1 MSSTIDQKIV
11 EMRFDNKHFENNVQT
26 SLHTLDR
33 LKGSLDMS
41 GAAKGFDSINTSVKG
56 VNLSG
61 LGSAAETV
69 GLKFNAMY
77 TMADQALRNITNS
90 AMNTGKKIIDALAI
104 DPIKTGFNEYETK
117 INAIQT
123 IMSNTASK
131 GKTME
136 DVTKVLDELNTY
148 ADKTIYN
155 FAEMTKNIG
164 TFTAAGVGLEES
176 AAAIQGIANLA
187 AASGSTSQQASTA
200 MYQLSQALSTGT
212 VRLMDWNS
220 VVNAGMGGEK
230 FQMALKATAREH
242 GVAVDDIIEKNGS
255 FRDSLQEGWLTADI
269 LNTTLQKFTVEGA
282 KDYAKSMMEA
292 GKWTQAE
299 ADALLAEAQA
309 MEDAA
314 TKVKTFTQLWDTLKE
329 SAQSGWSKTWE
340 IVVGDFEEAK
350 ETLTEFSKVIGG
362 MIEASANARN
372 ELLQGWKDA
381 GGRADLVESIFNIFY
396 AVLEVVK
403 PIKEAF
409 QEIFPPLTVQRLVDF
424 SSGLKELT
432 GRFKELVSTSDVFD
446 KIKRTFKGLF
456 AVVDIIRMVFTS
468 LIGSVFSLSGGFGKL
483 GGGILS
489 VTAKIGDWLVKLRDT
504 IEQSNLM
511 GEVFGNLAK
520 FVRAAISKIIDICK
534 ALWPTIKNI
543 GSLFATVFETVSKV
557 IGDVVKAIW
566 PAIENIGGMISSA
579 FDTISTLLGGAFGK
593 VTGVFKGLAQA
604 TKKVGDIFSSFAGI
618 LGIAAQYIA
627 VFAEMVGTVIFGTFS
642 ALGPI
647 IQGVAEAFRRFGGY
661 LKEKLV
667 FPGLD
672 SFRDVL
678 DKTKEKMTSL
688 SDSATSM
695 KDRVADAITGMGTAI
710 TNSGFYKGL
719 IKLWDVVKKVGAA
732 IGGAFK
738 KVFDFLGEKMGNIK
752 FDNVLDVINTASIG
766 GIAVAIMSFLKKCR
780 QPFEEFEGLFDGL
793 KSILEGVRGILDGVR
808 GCFEA
813 YQTKLKADALT
824 KIATAIAILVAAIV
838 VLSMIDS
845 EKLTAA
851 IVAITTLFADLMG
864 SMAIV
869 NKMSGPMGG
878 LTKICTSMI
887 AVSIAVLLMAS
898 ALKSLS
904 SMDSDSL
911 TSGLIGVV
919 GLTAVVV
926 AMAKILGKDGG
937 TITKGTGQ
945 LILLALA
952 VKVLAS
958 AAKDMSELNWD
969 ELGKGLVGIA
979 GLMAGVIAFTK
990 LGGGATGMISTGLG
1004 MIALAASFKI
1014 IASVCSDF
1022 AGMSWDEI
1030 GRGLAGVA
1038 GVLLTLG
1045 TFAKLG
1051 GGATGMVSTGIGII
1065 AIGAAMKVLT
1075 SVMKDMAG
1083 MSWEELGKGLT
1094 GIAVSL
1100 AAIAVA
1106 MQLLPTDTALIGAGL
1121 VVVAGALA
1129 LLGQVLSAMGSM
1141 SWEELATG
1149 LVALAGSMTVLT
1161 VALNLMNGTLAGSA
1175 ALLVAAGALAIL
1187 APVLTTLGALSW
1199 EQVAIGLVSIAG
1211 AFTIMGVAGLVLGP
1225 LTPVI
1230 IALAGALALI
1240 GVAVLG
1246 VGAGM
1251 LAAGTGLTL
1260 LAAGL
1265 TAFAAALSGGATI
1278 IVAGLT
1284 AIILGIAELIPS
1296 IAVKIGEGIIQIAQ
1310 VVADGAPVIGEAVKA
1325 IVLSLLDLVKTLIPA
1340 LVETVLQIAT
1350 EILEAIAEYAPRIVQ
1365 SVLDI
1370 LMAILRGIADNIS
1383 AVTQAGVDIVLGFL
1397 DGVAKKLPEI
1407 IDAGFNLIITF
1418 VDGLADAIDNNIDRL
1433 IAAGNKL
1440 FNALINA
1447 ALKLLTNSISQ
1458 IKEKGGAL
1466 MTGLKEGISNASS
1479 KITNAVKDIMTK
1491 ARDKIKEWISKFK
1504 SVGGDIMNGLINGV
1518 KEKVNSVVST
1528 VKNIGEQALD
1538 GIKNL
1543 LGIKSP
1549 SREFMEV
1556 GRYSGE
1562 GLVVGLQKCSGKV
1575 ASAAEGMGDAALD
1588 SMRGV
1593 MSGIAEAIGSD
1604 IDSQPTIR
1612 PVLDLSDI
1620 KSGAGAID
1628 GLFGMTPSVGV
1639 LSNVGS
1645 IGVMMNRNQN
1655 RGNNDVV
1662 SAINDLKGLLGSR
1675 TGNTYNVNGID
1686 YREGDDVAEALK
1698 TIVRAA
1704 KVERRS

>member
-1 MSSTIDQKIV
+1 MSTTIDQKVV
-11 EMRFDNKHFENNVQT
+11 EMRFDNNHFENNVQT
-26 SLHTLDR
+26 SLHTLNK

-41 GAAKGFDSINTSVKG
+41 GASKGFESINTAARG

-61 LGSAAETV
+61 LGSAVETV

-77 TMADQALRNITNS
+77 TVADQALRNITNS
-90 AMNTGKKIIDALAI
+90 VMNTGKKMVEALTI

-131 GKTME
+131 GTTME
-136 DVTKVLDELNTY
+136 DVTRVIGELNEY

-155 FAEMTKNIG
+155 FAEMTRNIG
-164 TFTAAGVGLEES
+164 TFTAAGIGLEES
-176 AAAIQGIANLA
+176 ASAIQGIANLA
-187 AASGSTSQQASTA
+187 AASGSSSQQASTA

-269 LNTTLQKFTVEGA
+269 LNTTLQKFTTEGA

-292 GKWTQAE
+292 GKWTQEE

-329 SAQSGWSKTWE
+329 SAQSGWSQTWE
-340 IVVGDFEEAK
+340 IIVGDFEEAK

-362 MIEASANARN
+362 MIEASAKARN

-396 AVLEVVK
+396 AVMEVVK

-424 SSGLKELT
+424 TSGLKEMT
-432 GRFKELVSTSDVFD
+432 GRFRELVSASDVFD

-456 AVVDIIRMVFTS
+456 AVVDIVRMVFTS
-468 LIGSVFSLSGGFGKL
+468 LIGSVFSLSGSFGDL
-483 GGGILS
+483 GGGILT
-489 VTAKIGDWLVKLRDT
+489 VTAKIGDWLVKLHDT
-504 IEQSNLM
+504 IEQSNTL
-511 GEVFGNLAK
+511 GTVFGTVAK
-520 FVRAAISKIIDICK
+520 VIRGAIGKIIDICK
-534 ALWPTIKNI
+534 ALWPAVKDV
-543 GSLFATVFETVSKV
+543 GSVLASAFETISK
-557 IGDVVKAIW
+557 W
-566 PAIENIGGMISSA
+566 IGGAI
-579 FDTISTLLGGAFGK
+579 GK
-593 VTGVFKGLAQA
+593 ASDVLKGLAP
-604 TKKVGDIFSSFAGI
+604 TMKKVGGVFESFAGVI
-618 LGIAAQYIA
+618 SKVVQYI
-627 VFAEMVGTVIFGTFS
+627 VTFAQIIGTVIFGVFS

-647 IQGVAEAFRRFGGY
+647 VQGVAEAFKKFGSY

-678 DKTKEKMTSL
+678 EKTKEKMSSL
-688 SDSATSM
+688 SDSATDM

-710 TNSGFYKGL
+710 ANSGFYKGL
-719 IKLWDVVKKVGAA
+719 VKIWDVVKKVGAA

-738 KVFDFLGEKMGNIK
+738 KVFDFLGEKLGNIK
-752 FDNVLDVINTASIG
+752 FDGILDVVNTASLG

-780 QPFEEFEGLFDGL
+780 KPFEEFEGLFDGL

-845 EKLTAA
+845 AKLTAA
-851 IVAITTLFADLMG
+851 IVAITTLFADLMT
-864 SMAIV
+864 SMALV
-869 NKMSGPMGG
+869 NKMSGPVGG
-878 LTKICTSMI
+878 LTKICTAMI

-898 ALKSLS
+898 ALKSISNL
-904 SMDSDSL
+904 DSDSL
-911 TSGLIGVV
+911 SSGLIGVV

-952 VKVLAS
+952 VKVLAGV
-958 AAKDMSELNWD
+958 AKDMAQMNW
-969 ELGKGLVGIA
+969 EEIGKGLVGVA

-990 LGGGATGMISTGLG
+990 LGGGASGMISTGLG
-1004 MIALAASFKI
+1004 MIAVAAALKI
-1014 IASVCSDF
+1014 MASVCSDF
-1022 AGMSWDEI
+1022 AGMNWDEI
-1030 GRGLAGVA
+1030 GKSLAGV
-1038 GVLLTLG
+1038 GGLLLELG
-1045 TFAKLG
+1045 AFAKLG
-1051 GGATGMVSTGIGII
+1051 GGASGMIATGIGII
-1065 AIGAAMKVLT
+1065 AIGAAMKILT
-1075 SVMKDMAG
+1075 GVMQDMAS
-1083 MSWEELGKGLT
+1083 MSWEELGKGLV
-1094 GIAVSL
+1094 GIAGSL
-1100 AAIAVA
+1100 ASIALA
-1106 MQLLPTDTALIGAGL
+1106 MQLLPTDTAIIGAGL
-1121 VVVAGALA
+1121 VVVADALTI
-1129 LLGQVLSAMGSM
+1129 LGQVLSAMGSM
-1141 SWEELATG
+1141 SWEEIAKG
-1149 LVALAGSMTVLT
+1149 LVALAGSMVIL
-1161 VALNLMNGTLAGSA
+1161 AASLNLMNGTLAGSA

-1246 VGAGM
+1246 VGTGM

-1265 TAFAAALSGGATI
+1265 TAFAAALSGGATV

-1284 AIILGIAELIPS
+1284 AIILGIASLIPS

-1310 VVADGAPVIGEAVKA
+1310 VIAEGAPVLGEAVKA
-1325 IVLSLLDLVKTLIPA
+1325 VALALLDIVKTLIPA
-1340 LVETVLQIAT
+1340 LVETVLSIAT
-1350 EILEAIAEYAPRIVQ
+1350 AILEAIAEYSPRIVQ
-1365 SVLDI
+1365 AVLDI
-1370 LMAILRGIADNIS
+1370 LLAILRGVANNIS
-1383 AVTQAGVDIVLGFL
+1383 AVVQAGVDIVVGFL
-1397 DGVAKKLPEI
+1397 DGVAKSLPKVI
-1407 IDAGFNLIITF
+1407 NAGFELIISF
-1418 VDGLADAIDNNIDRL
+1418 VDGLANAIDNNIDRL

-1458 IKEKGGAL
+1458 IKEKGGAI
-1466 MTGLKEGISNASS
+1466 MKGLKEGISNAGS
-1479 KITNAVKDIMTK
+1479 KITNAVKDIMST
-1491 ARDKIKEWISKFK
+1491 ARDKISEWTSKFK

-1518 KEKVNSVVST
+1518 KEKINSVVNSVKDVGS
-1528 VKNIGEQALD
+1528 KALA
-1538 GIKNL
+1538 GIKDL

-1556 GRYSGE
+1556 GKYSGE
-1562 GLVVGLQKCSGKV
+1562 GLVVGLQKYSGKV
-1575 ASAAEGMGDAALD
+1575 ASAAEGMGSAALD
-1588 SMRGV
+1588 SMKGV
-1593 MSGIAEAIGSD
+1593 VAGIADAINSD
-1604 IDSQPTIR
+1604 VDSQPVIR
-1612 PVLDLSDI
+1612 PVLDLSDV

-1628 GLFGMTPSVGV
+1628 GFFGMTPSVGV

-1655 RGNNDVV
+1655 RGNSDVV
-1662 SAINDLKGLLGSR
+1662 SAINELKGALGSGG
-1675 TGNTYNVNGID
+1675 GNTYNVNGID
-1686 YREGDDVAEALK
+1686 YQEGDNVAEALK
-1698 TIVRAA
+1698 TIIRAA